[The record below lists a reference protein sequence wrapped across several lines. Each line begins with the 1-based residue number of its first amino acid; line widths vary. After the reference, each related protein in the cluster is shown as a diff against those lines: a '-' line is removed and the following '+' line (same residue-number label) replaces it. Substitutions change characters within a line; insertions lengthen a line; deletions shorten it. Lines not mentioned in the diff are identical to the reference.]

1 MTSHCPLSKDLNC
14 FLFISLQIEKQP
26 VNPHEEQ
33 EIIDGIEDTYYNN
46 ESFDTS
52 LFELQVLDCWIL
64 YGDAV
69 DFTTKLHVI

>member
-1 MTSHCPLSKDLNC
+1 M
-14 FLFISLQIEKQP
+14 
-26 VNPHEEQ
+26 NPHEEQ